1 MAEEATRTGG
11 LWMPYPLLG
20 ILLTLVLVLGGG
32 MIGLYSTVTTMNA
45 TMLMRDSD
53 YRQQMTE
60 QKNKI
65 ELLQMYIADDRKAL
79 AVLQHDADQQQQ
91 RKRN

>member
-1 MAEEATRTGG
+1 MSEEATRTGG

-20 ILLTLVLVLGGG
+20 ILLSLVLVLGGG
-32 MIGLYSTVTTMNA
+32 IIGLYSTVTTMNA
-45 TMLMRDSD
+45 TMLMRDAD

-65 ELLQMYIADDRKAL
+65 ELLQMYINDDRKAL
-79 AVLQHDADQQQQ
+79 AVLQHDAEKAAG
-91 RKRN
+91 KRQ